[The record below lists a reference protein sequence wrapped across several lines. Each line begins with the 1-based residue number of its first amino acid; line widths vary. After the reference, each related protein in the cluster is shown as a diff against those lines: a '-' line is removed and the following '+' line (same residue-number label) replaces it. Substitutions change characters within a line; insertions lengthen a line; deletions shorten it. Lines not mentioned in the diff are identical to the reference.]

1 MRNYKLQKKYLE
13 KTKFIIRPY
22 FLSNL
27 TSFITLKLFKKKIVD
42 ILWRHFTFRYK
53 NTSFVVAKLNEPWVE
68 FVRDTVVSTC
78 SITASPCCSNLPF
91 RVISWT
97 AVNGLHSN
105 GIVVYLLKRRLTLIY
120 SFLYLLPKYRFYGRC
135 SGILCFL
142 STAVLHFFLD
152 PYFL

>member
-1 MRNYKLQKKYLE
+1 M
-13 KTKFIIRPY
+13 KT
-22 FLSNL
+22 
-27 TSFITLKLFKKKIVD
+27 
-42 ILWRHFTFRYK
+42 HFTFRYK

-91 RVISWT
+91 RVIIWT

-105 GIVVYLLKRRLTLIY
+105 GIVVYLLKRRITLIY

-142 STAVLHFFLD
+142 STAVLNVFSRFIFFVMELKLIFSD
-152 PYFL
+152 NDFVTLLLLAMM